1 MASSDWFRYL
11 PHLPD
16 DDLWGIA
23 VSGAGQ
29 ARAGRNHPYPPVGH
43 PADHAFDWQTGRVLH
58 GFQIVFI
65 SEGQGRFESRQGGLH
80 PVTAG
85 DALLVFPSVWH
96 RYQPDPR
103 TGWFERWVELDGP
116 SVRRLLGAGVFD
128 ASRPVLALRDPGKFS
143 RLMDE
148 LLELVR
154 SAKPGAR
161 EEAGAIGH
169 LLLAQLQ
176 ALPGAGKRASPGA
189 GMVAAAERLL
199 AEKIEHPV
207 PIPDLARQIGV
218 SYSYFRR
225 EFKARTGLSP
235 KRYQQRMRL
244 ERARRL
250 LGSTVESLDQIAER
264 VGFSSAFH
272 LSAEFKKEF
281 GLPPRD
287 WRRQFPPK

>member
-1 MASSDWFRYL
+1 MDRTDWFRYL

-29 ARAGRNHPYPPVGH
+29 ALAAPNRPYPPVGH
-43 PADHAFDWQTGRVLH
+43 PADHAFDWQTGRILH

-65 SEGQGRFESRQGGLH
+65 AEGQGRFESRQAGEQAIH
-80 PVTAG
+80 AG

-96 RYQPDPR
+96 RYQPDPA

-116 SVRRLLGAGVFD
+116 SVRRLLGAGLFD
-128 ASRPVLALRDPGKFS
+128 ATRPVLTVRDPRRFS

-154 SAKPGAR
+154 SAEPGAR

-199 AEKIEHPV
+199 AENIEDPV
-207 PIPDLARQIGV
+207 PIPALARHIGV

-235 KRYQQRMRL
+235 KRYLQRMRL

-287 WRRQFPPK
+287 WRRQLPAK